1 MIEYDRSSWWRTCFA
16 IRGTVI
22 LHIIGRVGLL
32 TGFCLILSLFDAFV
46 LKKNGVDFPNLDPI
60 GHTVLGMALGM
71 FLVFRTNTSYARF
84 WEARTH
90 WGTIVNASRNLARGG
105 AVYGAPAG
113 ELARLITAYVSALKE
128 HLRGNGD
135 LSALRSLVPGRL
147 LADVAAAGNPPALL
161 ARAMSEW
168 IAGRLAEGR
177 FDTIQAARLEGLV
190 ATLTDAQG
198 GCEKILRTP
207 MPFVYAAL
215 IKQVLLLYLA
225 SLPFVLVGRM
235 DFAAPLTVAGVSLG
249 MLGIEEAGVEMEDP
263 FGTGPNQLPLDRIC
277 ETIARDT
284 AALTAGPDGKAS

>member
-1 MIEYDRSSWWRTCFA
+1 MIDYDRSSWWGTCFA
-16 IRGTVI
+16 IRGTVLVHI
-22 LHIIGRVGLL
+22 LGRVGLL
-32 TGFCLILSLFDAFV
+32 TGFCLALSLIDAFV
-46 LKKNGVDFPNLDPI
+46 LNQYGTQMPNLDPI
-60 GHTVLGMALGM
+60 GHTVMGTALGM
-71 FLVFRTNTSYARF
+71 FLVFRTNTAYSRF

-90 WGTIVNASRNLARGG
+90 WGAIVNASRNLARSG

-113 ELARLITAYVSALKE
+113 ELARLITAFVIALKE
-128 HLRGNGD
+128 HLRGSGD
-135 LSALRSLVPGRL
+135 QSGLRSLVPGRL
-147 LADVAAAGNPPALL
+147 LAEVSGAGNPPALL

-177 FDTIQAARLEGLV
+177 IDTIQASRMEGFV

-215 IKQVLLLYLA
+215 IKQVLLLYLG
-225 SLPFVLVGRM
+225 SLPFVLVGRL
-235 DFAAPLTVAGVSLG
+235 DFAAPVTVAGVSLA

-277 ETIARDT
+277 ETIGRDV
-284 AALTAGPDGKAS
+284 AALTAGPDGKPS

>member
-1 MIEYDRSSWWRTCFA
+1 
-16 IRGTVI
+16 
-22 LHIIGRVGLL
+22 
-32 TGFCLILSLFDAFV
+32 
-46 LKKNGVDFPNLDPI
+46 
-60 GHTVLGMALGM
+60 
-71 FLVFRTNTSYARF
+71 
-84 WEARTH
+84 
-90 WGTIVNASRNLARGG
+90 
-105 AVYGAPAG
+105 VYGAPAG